1 MAQID
6 ILDINGK
13 NVGSAKL
20 KDSIFNIEPNKDVMF
35 RYVDMQL
42 ASRRA
47 GTAST
52 KERAEVR
59 GGGRKP
65 WPQKGTGRA
74 RVGTTRSPLWRH
86 GGVTHGPKPK
96 DWSKRL
102 NKKMK
107 KLALKSALSLR
118 FQEKNLVIIDDI
130 TFDKPGTKELK
141 NTLGNLGLSNDKVL
155 FVLPEKTEKYENVK
169 ISGRNLSNVKVL
181 IADNPG
187 NSMNAGNTNNIDG
200 LNVFDL
206 LKYEKIVLT
215 TALVEKI
222 EEVLG

>member
-42 ASRRA
+42 ASKRA

-96 DWSKRL
+96 DWSKKL

-118 FQEKNLVIIDDI
+118 FQEKNLIVLDDL
-130 TFDKPGTKELK
+130 TLDKPGTKNVK
-141 NTLGNLGLSNDKVL
+141 NILDNLGLKNEKVL
-155 FVLPEKTEKYENVK
+155 LVLPEKVEKYENVK

-187 NSMNAGNTNNIDG
+187 NSINAGNTNNIDG